1 MVEKHPGQ
9 PKAPVHVFGQ
19 RFDAHRLSSVMT
31 RVEDVQAQLL
41 GIEVGVV
48 GSLAR
53 DIGVQS
59 RRRSLPD
66 Q

>member
-9 PKAPVHVFGQ
+9 AEALVEVFGQ
-19 RFDAHRLSSVMT
+19 RFDAHRLSGVMT
-31 RVEDVQAQLL
+31 RVEDVQAELF

-53 DIGVQS
+53 DLGVQS